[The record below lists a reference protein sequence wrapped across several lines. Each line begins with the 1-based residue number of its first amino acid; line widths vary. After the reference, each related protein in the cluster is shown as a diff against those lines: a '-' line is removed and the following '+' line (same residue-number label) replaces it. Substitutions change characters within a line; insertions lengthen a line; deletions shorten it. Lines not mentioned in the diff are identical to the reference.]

1 MMKLTLWTG
10 TVVNARTD
18 ALNGIQYNCCIIVDC
33 AIKNVSVVFLN
44 LVFLFGRDR

>member
-18 ALNGIQYNCCIIVDC
+18 ALNTFSIVCCVIVDC
-33 AIKNVSVVFLN
+33 AFKNVSVVFFN

>member
-1 MMKLTLWTG
+1 MTKLTLWTG

-18 ALNGIQYNCCIIVDC
+18 ALNDIQHRCCIIVDC
-33 AIKNVSVVFLN
+33 AFKNVSVVFFN